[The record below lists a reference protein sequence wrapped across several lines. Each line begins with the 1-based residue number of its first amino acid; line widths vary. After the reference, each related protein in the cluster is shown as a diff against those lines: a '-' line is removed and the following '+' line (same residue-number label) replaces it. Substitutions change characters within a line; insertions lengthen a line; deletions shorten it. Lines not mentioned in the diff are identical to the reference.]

1 MGRKREDPYAAIM
14 DHPHFVSKRY
24 PRMPV
29 EKRAAQFSP
38 FKAMVGYDDEVE
50 EAARYTENEIF
61 ADEDRLEELD
71 EALRILSERMDA
83 GERPFVKIRHFV
95 PDERKEGGAYVVT
108 RGNVRR
114 IRSDERCI
122 VMEDRQ
128 TILIG
133 RITEIEIG

>member
-1 MGRKREDPYAAIM
+1 MERKRKDPYASIM

-24 PRMPV
+24 PQMPM

-50 EAARYTENEIF
+50 ETARYTEDEIF

-71 EALRILSERMDA
+71 EVLRILSERMDA

-108 RGNVRR
+108 EGNVRR

-122 VMEDRQ
+122 VMEDRR
-128 TILIG
+128 TILIS
-133 RITEIEIG
+133 RIFEIEIG